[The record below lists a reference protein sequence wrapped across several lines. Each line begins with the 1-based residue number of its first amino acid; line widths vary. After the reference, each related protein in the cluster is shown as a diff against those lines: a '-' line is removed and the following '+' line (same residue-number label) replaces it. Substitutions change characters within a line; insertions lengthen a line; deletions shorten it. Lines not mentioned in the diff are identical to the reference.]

1 MPCSDR
7 MRAAALV
14 LVVAFKRK
22 IPSARPDAVLVQQ
35 HEKCQPNAEHKEG
48 HKEMAVGN
56 GGFCL

>member
-1 MPCSDR
+1 

-56 GGFCL
+56 SGFCL